1 MINFINIVL
10 SHFDF
15 ELIRVYKRQ
24 NTSSI
29 SKFTLLPHNE
39 RTITLLNIEF
49 DLNLINITPIAK
61 ASGFSHTYC
70 RRLLNGEKKNPKA
83 LWKLRNTI
91 VKLYGSLIKDVH
103 YDLKLSKKKAA

>member
-1 MINFINIVL
+1 MAIKKIVL
-10 SHFDF
+10 QD
-15 ELIRVYKRQ
+15 
-24 NTSSI
+24 
-29 SKFTLLPHNE
+29 
-39 RTITLLNIEF
+39 IEF
-49 DLNLINITPIAK
+49 DLRLVNITMLSE

-91 VKLYGSLIKDVH
+91 VKLYGSLIKYVP